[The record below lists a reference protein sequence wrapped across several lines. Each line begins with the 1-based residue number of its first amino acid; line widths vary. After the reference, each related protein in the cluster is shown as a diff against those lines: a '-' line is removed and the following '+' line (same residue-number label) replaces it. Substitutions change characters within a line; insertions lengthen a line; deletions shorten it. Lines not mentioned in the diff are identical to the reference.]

1 MNLRGR
7 ELNQGLR
14 GTDVA
19 ELQRELAMLGF
30 AVADDERR
38 QSLFGPTTHRAV
50 VAFQEQQR
58 IAPAGVV
65 NAATAK
71 ALSDELRR
79 RGLLNNACRF
89 KISGTVAH
97 PDGRPAKRQ
106 RLLAADID
114 LRGAAVYRTALT
126 LGALQIGAG
135 AEILDEFLS
144 DNTGHYACT
153 FDCSRYGTAERKK
166 ADVVVFALDGE
177 EIVGRS
183 RLVNS
188 EDYSDKGEVRRL
200 DVQIDRILEQ
210 VTEYER
216 VMRGLNA
223 LLAESRV
230 SLADMARSRDQTAFA
245 AGELDLEPGILQAAA
260 AAEMLRAGD
269 AARLSHE
276 LLYGLGRQ
284 QVRLNWPALYRKR
297 NPELQAAIAA
307 ASQAKVIRSFTEA
320 EIDAFLAQTAGHA
333 VAHVLDQPPR
343 ADEPA
348 TDRLLLL
355 ALPERPQRLAFLRA
369 VREHSGDGPSF
380 WREFLPG
387 LSEFRGR
394 PELISAL
401 LLTQQLVTITGHHL
415 PLIAELQGRR
425 RVQSAEQLLELSESD
440 WTAMIDAVGL
450 PTRAPGVDDA
460 ERRHSYIKAIRRSL
474 HAAFPTQKIA
484 LMLRQRELPLRDAS
498 LAQGVETFLA
508 RNRDFDFSTS
518 RVHDF
523 ARKIEDAAPGQGAA
537 LGRELK
543 RLQRVY
549 QVSPDPEA
557 MPLLLERGLD
567 SAYAIAG
574 IPRKSFLKSFANQ
587 AGGTEM
593 ARAIFDRAEY
603 IAYANQNIGASIAD
617 NNLSGPAYVIPDAEA
632 LHSIPNYAELFGS
645 PDLCECEHC
654 RSVYSPA
661 AYFVDLLRFL
671 AGSERNAA
679 NESPLD
685 ILRKRRPD
693 LLHLPLSC
701 ENTNTVIPYIDLA
714 NEVMEYYVANDKL
727 DDKAAYDTGRATAG
741 ELRANPQHVHP
752 EAYERLAAAVY
763 PFNLPYHQPLD
774 RMRIHGAHLRHSRE
788 EVLRLLKRDDAP
800 ATLRA
805 IAAETLLL
813 SPEDYA
819 ILTGTHL
826 DGSPETRS
834 LAEYYGYAND
844 GELEQMAHVPE
855 FLRRSG
861 LTYLDLV
868 ELVKTRFVNPH
879 QDTLDFVQDRLG
891 NTGLDAGTLYSRLED
906 IESGA
911 MLPADDPV
919 RLALADANIGYDAFA
934 QWVQQHL
941 GEFRSVITLHQ
952 KASTCD
958 LDTTYLRTLGEVYA
972 GSDASGIQGETWSR
986 IHRFIRLWRKL
997 GWTCHDLDLALAAP
1011 GEADITE
1018 DTIARLSGVVALR
1031 RELNRPIN
1039 QLATFWGRIDT
1050 YGETS
1055 LYAGLFLNKAVQRI
1069 DTAFEADSWNNYLAA
1084 DEKLKDHLPA
1094 ILAAF
1099 GMSDEDL
1106 QAVLGVAAVL
1116 DNGNLRALDPDN
1128 EPLSLA
1134 SLSTLYRHV
1143 VLAKSLKLKVA
1154 DCCLLIRLFG
1164 GQPFSVWDVQQE
1176 QFTGGS
1182 PAGTLEFCELAA
1194 EVRQSGFKPAMLQ
1207 YVFTGLLPPDATF
1220 GLNADKAK
1228 QALRAIRETFA
1239 LIEQDH
1245 PDQPAAPLTLDDLR
1259 GKLSLTYQPDIVGR
1273 LLGILD
1279 GSAAFS
1285 VLADANL
1292 DLPIA
1297 EQGLAA
1303 KFSYSKA
1310 SGRLTAAGIMSDGE
1324 RDSLKALPNATPS
1337 FQNAVD
1343 TLYAQPEIFLQ
1354 ENFGGVFTDAA
1365 EANAVL
1371 LGHLAQ
1377 AGMPELDARLRWV
1390 HERYLPLLKRKLRAD
1405 AVVLNVATL
1414 IGLAPDVT
1422 ARLIEHDL
1430 PHLTAQAAAAGYS
1443 ATYFGDPAWSAPVL
1457 ERTDPAIRFD
1467 WAQGSPDPS
1476 VPPEAFSV
1484 RWSAFLAPPA
1494 SGERTLIVDV
1504 REPDDAFR
1512 LHLDDA
1518 LILEKPAGHTTL
1530 SWEVDVLLNSAKLHK
1545 VVLDYAETAGQAG
1558 VTLRW
1563 KQAISAPE
1571 TVTETAAYPV
1581 SAVESFVA
1589 AATLYHRAAR
1599 FIDGFELD
1607 EREVGHLKAHAV
1619 DFAGLDFKALQ
1630 PGHWRRIQDYVTLRA
1645 GVPQSRATL
1654 VDVLAEAGKANPPAT
1669 LEAILQRLHLATG
1682 WDKAVL
1688 GFLAGTHFQLTPAD
1702 FRNELALLR
1711 LDRAVRLARST
1722 GIPAGILVD
1731 WARPEAG
1738 FEALA
1743 TAAQAL
1749 KNAVKAK
1756 YEEEDWLALGASLS
1770 DSLRR
1775 NQQGALISYLLTR
1788 PELRQ
1793 WGVVDGDS
1801 LFEYFLIDVQMGA
1814 CMDTSRVV
1822 QANASVQLFV
1832 SRCQLNLES
1841 VWNDADEETGVAPDA
1856 IDAERWEWM
1865 KNYRVWEA
1873 NRKVFLYPENWLL
1886 PEWRDDRSPFFKE
1899 FESELTQNDIT
1910 ARSVETAFRNYLAK
1924 LATVANLELCGLHE
1938 EKDDKGYF
1946 DKLHVVGRTRNVPYK
1961 YFYRSWNKHQK
1972 WSAWEPIQVDIRG
1985 VEDGG
1990 NSGVHVVPVAWN
2002 KRLFVFWPEFQTVPQ
2017 PASGMATQTA
2027 DAIMNTQIGTL
2038 NPSERWEVKLS
2049 WTEFFDGKWTATQL
2063 TNQVAPGGAPGSQ
2076 SFRVV
2081 LTNDDDL
2088 LISPIVLGS
2097 DALTKQAFS
2106 FANIESKP
2114 ALAFGVLGGLS
2125 SYGTHFMA
2133 RRKNAP
2139 LAFSSRTYL
2148 GKSNHHHLLF
2158 DNQVPDW
2165 AFEPTRYPFFYF
2177 DALRTYFVKP
2187 RSVPIDIQIK
2197 HPELHWPQPGIV
2209 DDSWWTGPGSIMPD
2223 SGDPWVD
2230 IGILGGIALADAGA
2244 VTPFSG
2250 SAVPYMA
2257 YNQATPSQF
2266 ALSEAQVSASAFGG
2280 IAAPGGDQWMLRPT
2294 RKVLEFHTF
2303 HHPYASRFVSNLNRD
2318 GVPGLLESDTALPS
2332 DKGERFVSNYQ
2343 PSPEHVPK
2351 PADFDSTSLYAERT
2365 YYKELVCFDVFGA
2378 NSLYNWELFFHAPL
2392 YIAMNLSRAGKYKD
2406 AMQWFHYIFDP
2417 TSTSDE
2423 SGTARYWRVRPFKDA
2438 PHTRLEEEFRK
2449 LAEGANPAFKAAIR
2463 EWRDD
2468 PFRPHLVARNR
2479 PIAYMKFVVL
2489 RYVENLV
2496 AWGDSLFRQD
2506 TMESINEAT
2515 QYYVLASHILGPRPQ
2530 VVPKR
2535 GEIRIETYASLAT
2548 KWDEFSNALVELENI
2563 FPYSSESP
2571 PDSSNS
2577 GNFLGAAWGLY
2588 FCIPNNE
2595 KLLEAWDTVADRLF
2609 KIRHCMNI
2617 DGVERQ
2623 LALFAPPID
2632 PAVLINAVAKG
2643 LSISAIMADLS
2654 SPPPIHRFSY
2664 LLQRATDF
2672 CAEVKALGNALLS
2685 AWEKRDSEELSV
2697 KRALH
2702 ETSLLAAMT
2711 EVRER
2716 QVLEAKANASAL
2728 LKGREFSKAKL
2739 EHYLALID
2747 QAASVPD
2754 VAGLDED
2761 LTANTP
2767 LPADTSIAL
2776 PDTVD
2781 YDNAES
2787 EEEPGLVTDRREKE
2801 ELSQNSTAH
2810 RLQMVA
2816 SGFEAAAGFLHFIP
2830 DFEIN
2835 GEFWGVG
2842 TSTIVFGG
2850 TQAGLASSATGKG
2863 IALVASHHAHQSAS
2877 AGKSAGFFR
2886 RQQDWTY
2893 QTQLAKHEIIQI
2905 DKQIQA
2911 ADIRIQIAER
2921 ELEHHKTQ
2929 IVNADEI
2936 NKLLAEKFSNVG
2948 LYESMIPHLET
2959 VYKHSY
2965 NLAYALAARAEKAYR
2980 YEVGD
2985 ELANFIQVGGYW
2997 NDGPE
3002 KGFLAGERLHL
3013 ALRQMEK
3020 AYLELNRR
3028 ELEMTKHIS
3037 LAQWNPLALVAL
3049 RETGKCYLSV
3059 REEWLD
3065 LDYQGHYF
3073 RRIKSVSIT
3082 LPCVTGP
3089 YTTINCTLRLLK
3101 NTIRTNTSM
3110 NNEGNY
3116 EHENDAGLW
3125 TDDDRFR
3132 TVYAPVTAIATS
3144 TGQRDSGLFELNF
3157 RDERYLP
3164 FEGAGAVSEWA
3175 IELTSSTEP
3184 AKAARLR
3191 QFDYSTISDIILHIN
3206 YTARDAGGAFKEKC
3220 VDYLNRFLD
3229 NTDEFEAQPLIQSFR
3244 VKHDF
3249 PGEWH
3254 RFLHPTGPDAG
3265 QLLGI
3270 ALRSVHFP
3278 FITQGRDIRL
3288 FRMRILTKARKP
3300 GPYSLLVSGSTKDGE
3315 EISSLPVSMAQV
3327 PDHPSF
3333 GNLHFA
3339 TLVDGTSML
3348 NIGDLDVFA
3357 PMTFRLSSS
3366 EEPAPLETH
3375 PDEVEDMW
3383 LVFEYSLGP

>member
-7 ELNQGLR
+7 ELSQGLR

-19 ELQRELAMLGF
+19 QLQRELAMLGF
-30 AVADDERR
+30 AIADDERR

-50 VAFQEQQR
+50 IAFQEQQR
-58 IAPAGVV
+58 IAATGVV
-65 NAATAK
+65 NAATAT

-79 RGLLNNACRF
+79 RGLLNDACRF
-89 KISGTVAH
+89 KIGGTVAH

-106 RLLAADID
+106 RLLAVDID
-114 LRGAAVYRTALT
+114 LRGAATYRTALN

-144 DNTGHYACT
+144 DNTGYYACT
-153 FDCSRYGTAERKK
+153 FDCSRYGAAERKK

-200 DVQIDRILEQ
+200 DVQITRILEQ

-230 SLADMARSRDQTAFA
+230 SLADMVRSRDQTTFA
-245 AGELDLEPGILQAAA
+245 AGELDLDLGILHAVA
-260 AAEMLRAGD
+260 AAEMLRAGE
-269 AARLSHE
+269 ATRLSHE

-284 QVRLNWPALYRKR
+284 QVRLSWPALYRKR
-297 NPELQAAIAA
+297 TAELEAAIAA
-307 ASQAKVIRSFTEA
+307 SSQAKVIRSFTEA
-320 EIDAFLAQTAGHA
+320 EIDAFLAQIATHA
-333 VAHVLDQPPR
+333 ATHALDQPPR

-348 TDRLLLL
+348 MDQLLLL
-355 ALPERPQRLAFLRA
+355 ALPERTQRLAFLRA

-380 WREFLPG
+380 WREFLPAQP
-387 LSEFRGR
+387 EYRGR
-394 PELISAL
+394 PELVSAL

-425 RVQSAEQLLELSESD
+425 RVQSVEQLLELGDND
-440 WTAMIDAVGL
+440 WTAIVEASGP
-450 PTRAPGVDDA
+450 PTGAPGADDA
-460 ERRHSYIKAIRRSL
+460 ERRRNYVKAIRRSL
-474 HAAFPTQKIA
+474 HAAFPTQKIT
-484 LMLRQRELPLRDAS
+484 LMLRQRELPLKDAS
-498 LAQGVETFLA
+498 LAQGVEGFLA
-508 RNRDFDFSTS
+508 ANRDFDFSTS

-523 ARKIEDAAPGQGAA
+523 TRQIEDAAPGRGAA

-549 QVSPDPEA
+549 QVSPDPEV
-557 MPLLLERGLD
+557 MPRLLERGLD

-574 IPRKSFLKSFANQ
+574 VPRKSFLKSFANLF
-587 AGGTEM
+587 GGTEM

-603 IAYANQNIGASIAD
+603 IAYANQNVSVSIAD
-617 NNLSGPAYVIPDAEA
+617 NTLSGPAFVVPDPEA
-632 LHSIPNYAELFGS
+632 LHAIPNYGELFGS

-661 AYFVDLLRFL
+661 AYFVDLLRL
-671 AGSERNAA
+671 LGGSERNAA

-685 ILRKRRPD
+685 VLKKRRPD

-727 DDKAAYDTGRATAG
+727 DDKAAYDTGQATAG

-752 EAYERLAAAVY
+752 KAYEKLAATVY
-763 PFNLPYHQPLD
+763 PFDLPYHQPLD
-774 RMRIHGAHLRHSRE
+774 QIRIHGAHLRRSRE

-805 IAAETLLL
+805 VAAETLLL

-834 LAEYYGYAND
+834 LAEYFGYATNAQ
-844 GELEQMAHVPE
+844 LEQMAKVPE

-861 LTYLDLV
+861 LTYLELV
-868 ELVKTRFVNPH
+868 ELVKTRFVSPH
-879 QDTLDFVQDRLG
+879 QDTLDFLQDRLA
-891 NTGLDAGTLYSRLED
+891 NTDLDAAELYSRLEA
-906 IESGA
+906 IESGVV
-911 MLPADDPV
+911 LPANDLV
-919 RLALADANIGYDAFA
+919 RQALADANIDYDAFA
-934 QWVQQHL
+934 LWVQQHL
-941 GEFRSVITLHQ
+941 GEFRSVVTLYQ
-952 KASTCD
+952 EDSSCD
-958 LDTTYLRTLGEVYA
+958 LETTELRILGNVYA
-972 GSDASGIQGETWSR
+972 GTDASGIQSETWSR
-986 IHRFIRLWRKL
+986 VHRFIRLWRKL
-997 GWTCHDLDLALAAP
+997 GWTCHDLDLALAAL
-1011 GEADITE
+1011 GEADITQ

-1031 RELNRPIN
+1031 RQLNRPIN

-1050 YGETS
+1050 YGKAS
-1055 LYAGLFLNKAVQRI
+1055 LYAKLFLNKALQRI

-1106 QAVLGVAAVL
+1106 QAVLGVAVVL
-1116 DNGNLRALDPDN
+1116 DNGNLRALDPDT

-1134 SLSTLYRHV
+1134 TLSTIYRHV
-1143 VLAKSLKLKVA
+1143 VLAKSLKLKVG

-1164 GQPFSVWDVQQE
+1164 GQPFSVWDMQQ
-1176 QFTGGS
+1176 QRFTGGS
-1182 PAGTLEFCELAA
+1182 PAATLEFCGLAA
-1194 EVRQSGFKPAMLQ
+1194 AVKQSGFKPAMLQ
-1207 YVFTGLLPPDATF
+1207 YIFTGLLPADATF

-1228 QALRAIRETFA
+1228 QALRAIREGFV
-1239 LIEQDH
+1239 LIDQDH
-1245 PDQPAAPLTLDDLR
+1245 PDQPSEPLTLDALH
-1259 GKLSLTYQPDIVGR
+1259 GKLSLTYQPGIVSR
-1273 LLGILD
+1273 LLSIVA
-1279 GSAAFS
+1279 GSAVFS
-1285 VLADANL
+1285 TVAEANL

-1297 EQGLAA
+1297 DQDLAG
-1303 KFSYSKA
+1303 KYSYSKA
-1310 SGRLTAAGIMSDGE
+1310 SGRLTVMGIMSDGE
-1324 RDSLKALPNATPS
+1324 RASLKALPNATPS
-1337 FQNAVD
+1337 FRSAVD
-1343 TLYAQPEIFLQ
+1343 TLYAQPEVFLE
-1354 ENFGGVFTDAA
+1354 ENFGGVFADAA
-1365 EANAVL
+1365 EANAAL
-1371 LGHLAQ
+1371 LSHPAQ
-1377 AGMPELDARLRWV
+1377 AAPAELDDKLRWV
-1390 HERYLPLLKRKLRAD
+1390 HARYLPLLKRKLRAD

-1422 ARLIEHDL
+1422 ARLIESDL
-1430 PHLTAQAAAAGYS
+1430 PKLTADAAAAGYA
-1443 ATYFGDPAWSAPVL
+1443 ATYFSDPALNVPTL
-1457 ERTDPAIRFD
+1457 NRIDPAIHFD
-1467 WAQGSPDPS
+1467 WAQASPDPS

-1484 RWSAFLAPPA
+1484 RWSAFVAPPA
-1494 SGERTLIVDV
+1494 NGQRTLIVDV

-1512 LHLDDA
+1512 LHFDDA

-1530 SWEVDVLLNSAKLHK
+1530 SWEVDVDLNTSRLHK
-1545 VVLDYAETAGQAG
+1545 VVLEFAETAGQAG

-1571 TVTETAAYPV
+1571 TVPQTVAYPV
-1581 SAVESFVA
+1581 SAVESFVIA
-1589 AATLYHRAAR
+1589 AGLYHRAAR

-1607 EREVGHLKAHAV
+1607 EREVDHLEAHAA

-1630 PGHWRRIQDYVTLRA
+1630 PGHWRRIQDYATLRA
-1645 GVPQSRATL
+1645 GVLQSRATL
-1654 VDVLAEAGKANPPAT
+1654 VDVFAEAGKTNPTST
-1669 LEAILQRLHLATG
+1669 LEAILGRLHVATG
-1682 WDKAVL
+1682 WDPAVL
-1688 GFLAGTHFQLTPAD
+1688 SFLAVDHFQLTSAD
-1702 FRNELALLR
+1702 FRNELAMLR

-1722 GIPAGILVD
+1722 GIPPAILAD

-1743 TAAQAL
+1743 AAAQAL

-1775 NQQGALISYLLTR
+1775 NQQRALTSYLLTR

-1793 WGVVDGDS
+1793 WGVVDADS

-1814 CMDTSRVV
+1814 CMDTSRIV

-1832 SRCQLNLES
+1832 SRCHLNLES
-1841 VWNDADEETGVAPDA
+1841 LRNDADEEIGVAPDA
-1856 IDAERWEWM
+1856 VDDERWEWM

-1886 PEWRDDRSPFFKE
+1886 PEWRDDRSVFFKE
-1899 FESELTQNDIT
+1899 FESELVQNDIT
-1910 ARSVETAFRNYLAK
+1910 ERSVETAYRNYLAK
-1924 LATVANLELCGLHE
+1924 LAAVANLELCGVHQE
-1938 EKDDKGYF
+1938 TDDNGEF
-1946 DKLHVVGRTRNVPYK
+1946 DKLHVVARTRNVPYK
-1961 YFYRSWNKHQK
+1961 YFYRSWDKHQK
-1972 WSAWEPIQVDIRG
+1972 WSAWEPIQADIRG
-1985 VEDGG
+1985 VEDGA
-1990 NSGVHVVPVAWN
+1990 NSGAHVVPVAWN
-2002 KRLFVFWPEFQTVPQ
+2002 KRLFVFWPEFQKVPE
-2017 PASGMATQTA
+2017 PADGMEDQTA
-2027 DAIMNTQIGTL
+2027 DMIMNTTIGTL
-2038 NPSERWEVKLS
+2038 APNERWEIKLA
-2049 WTEFFDGKWTATQL
+2049 WTELFDGKWTAKQL
-2063 TNQVAPGGAPGSQ
+2063 TNEIAPGQPPISQ
-2076 SFRVV
+2076 SFRAV
-2081 LTNDDDL
+2081 LSDDGDL

-2097 DALTKQAFS
+2097 DVLSKQAFS
-2106 FANIESKP
+2106 FTNIESKP
-2114 ALAFGVLGGLS
+2114 VLAFSVLGGIS
-2125 SYGTHFMA
+2125 SYSAHFMS
-2133 RRKNAP
+2133 RRKTGP
-2139 LAFSSRTYL
+2139 LEFSSKTYL
-2148 GKSNHHHLLF
+2148 GKSVDHHLLF
-2158 DNQVPDW
+2158 ANQVPDF
-2165 AFEPTRYPFFYF
+2165 AFEPTGYPFFYF

-2187 RSVPIDIQIK
+2187 RAIPATIQVK
-2197 HPELHWPQPGIV
+2197 HPELQLPHGIV
-2209 DDSWWTGPGSIMPD
+2209 DDSWWTAPGGILPD
-2223 SGDPWVD
+2223 GGDPW
-2230 IGILGGIALADAGA
+2230 GGIDISGDSAIANGGA
-2244 VTPFSG
+2244 ITPFSG
-2250 SAVPYMA
+2250 DAVPYMA
-2257 YNQATPSQF
+2257 TSSQF
-2266 ALSEAQVSASAFGG
+2266 ALSDTQLTASAFGG
-2280 IAAPGGDQWMLRPT
+2280 ITMPGGDNWLSRPT

-2303 HHPYASRFVSNLNRD
+2303 HHPYAGRYVSNLNRD

-2332 DKGERFVSNYQ
+2332 DNGERFVSSYA
-2343 PSPEHVPK
+2343 PTSEHVPE
-2351 PADFDSTSLYAERT
+2351 PADFDGSSLYAERT
-2365 YYKELVCFDVFGA
+2365 YYKELVCFDPFGA

-2392 YIAMNLSRAGKYKD
+2392 HIAMNLSGAGKYKE

-2438 PHTRLEEEFRK
+2438 PHIRLEDEFKK
-2449 LAEGANPAFKAAIR
+2449 LAAGSNPAFKAAVK
-2463 EWRDD
+2463 EWRDN

-2530 VVPKR
+2530 FVPKR
-2535 GEIRIETYASLAT
+2535 GEIRTETYASLAT

-2563 FPYSSESP
+2563 FPYSSAIPSG
-2571 PDSSNS
+2571 SSNS
-2577 GNFLGAAWGLY
+2577 GNLLGVGAALY
-2588 FCIPNNE
+2588 FCIPSNE

-2617 DGVERQ
+2617 DGVERK

-2643 LSISAIMADLS
+2643 LSISSIMADLS
-2654 SPPPIHRFSY
+2654 SPPPIYRFSY
-2664 LLQRATDF
+2664 LLQRAIDF

-2685 AWEKRDSEELSV
+2685 AWEKRDSEELNTI
-2697 KRALH
+2697 RASH
-2702 ETSLLAAMT
+2702 ETVLLGKMT

-2716 QVLEAKANASAL
+2716 QVLEAKANRSTL
-2728 LKGREFSKAKL
+2728 LKGRDLSKAKL
-2739 EHYLALID
+2739 EHYLQLID
-2747 QAASVPD
+2747 QTTTIPDVESVPS
-2754 VAGLDED
+2754 D
-2761 LTANTP
+2761 LTADTP
-2767 LPADTSIAL
+2767 LPADTNIAL
-2776 PDTVD
+2776 PDDVD
-2781 YDNAES
+2781 YQNQES
-2787 EEEPGLVTDRREKE
+2787 EEAPGLVTDRREKE

-2830 DFEIN
+2830 DFEAN
-2835 GEFWGVG
+2835 AKFWGVG
-2842 TSTIVFGG
+2842 VTINTGG
-2850 TQAGLASSATGKG
+2850 TQAGLASSATGKE

-2886 RQQDWTY
+2886 REQDWTF
-2893 QTQLAKHEIIQI
+2893 QTYLAKNEIIQI

-2911 ADIRIQIAER
+2911 ADIRIQITQC
-2921 ELEHHKTQ
+2921 ELDHHKEQ
-2929 IVNADEI
+2929 ILNAGAVETF
-2936 NKLLAEKFSNVG
+2936 LAEKFSNTA
-2948 LYESMIPHLET
+2948 LYDSMIVQLET
-2959 VYKHSY
+2959 IYKHSY
-2965 NLAYALAARAEKAYR
+2965 NLAYALAAKAEKAYR
-2980 YEVGD
+2980 YETGD

-2997 NDGPE
+2997 NDGP
-3002 KGFLAGERLHL
+3002 KNGLLAGERLHL

-3020 AYLELNRR
+3020 AHLGQNRR
-3028 ELEMTKHIS
+3028 ELEITKHIS

-3110 NNEGNY
+3110 NSEGNY

-3144 TGQRDSGLFELNF
+3144 AGQRDSGLFELNF

-3164 FEGAGAVSEWA
+3164 FEGAGAISEWV
-3175 IELTSSTEP
+3175 IGLTSSTDP

-3191 QFDYSTISDIILHIN
+3191 QFDYSTISDAILHIN
-3206 YTARDAGGAFKEKC
+3206 YTAREAGGAFKEEC

-3229 NTDEFEAQPLIQSFR
+3229 NTDEFDAQPLIQSFG
-3244 VKHDF
+3244 VKRDF

-3254 RFLHPTGPDAG
+3254 RFLHPAGPGDD

-3270 ALRSVHFP
+3270 ALRPVHFP
-3278 FITQGRDIRL
+3278 FIAQGRKIRL
-3288 FRMRILTKARKP
+3288 FRLRVLAKARKP
-3300 GPYSLLVSGSTKDGE
+3300 GPYSLVISGATNGGE
-3315 EISSLPVSMAQV
+3315 EISSTPVSMAFV
-3327 PDHPSF
+3327 ADHASF

-3339 TLVDGTSML
+3339 TLADGAGTM
-3348 NIGDLDVFA
+3348 NVGDMDVLA
-3357 PMTFRLSSS
+3357 PMTFRLTSS
-3366 EEPAPLETH
+3366 EAPAPLETS
-3375 PDEVEDMW
+3375 PDEIEDMW
-3383 LVFEYSLGP
+3383 LVFEYALRP